1 MWRGSTGSMSSH
13 LSGQPSGLAAP
24 PGALRWAWLL
34 LFGCAIAAADAS
46 ASLVAAQLDHV
57 AAIWLANAI
66 VVAVM
71 LRSPTQEW
79 RQILPVAAVGL
90 LTGEAWLGNSV
101 ADALVFTS
109 CNIIE
114 ILLISIPFRAMGW
127 DREFTAPKRLL
138 TFYVLAMGPATLTSS
153 LLATFHLGLS
163 ADAPFWTVFP
173 VWYSSAAMG
182 LVALVPIGM
191 VLNGRDMVDLFAP
204 RRLPGTLALIALM
217 LVTLLLMREYRH
229 LPLGFLL
236 FPVFLLFTLV
246 RGYPGIAIAVFAAS
260 AATLGNLAASRGFLA
275 VADMDL
281 RDKLVVIQLF
291 VGVLSAT
298 SVFFAS
304 ILAERRNLILRLKEA
319 GEAAIAAKEAAEH
332 ANSTK
337 SDFLANMSHEL
348 RTPLNAILGYSE
360 IMRDGLL
367 KARCEGECREH
378 SRIIHGAGS
387 HLLSLINDVLDMSKI
402 EAGKFELHLEPVDPA
417 QALRDCVNLMGV
429 RAQQAGVLLKLDVPE
444 TGLQI
449 PADGR
454 ALRQIVL
461 NLLSNAIR
469 FTPRGGLVTVSL
481 ANVPD
486 GVQMRVSD
494 TGVGIPAQ
502 DLPRLGIPFE
512 QVRRSPDVAH
522 SGTGLGLALVSALA
536 QKHGGGMKIE
546 SEEGVGTCVT
556 ITLPAGPRPEAESLG
571 AHAAA

>member
-1 MWRGSTGSMSSH
+1 MTSH
-13 LSGQPSGLAAP
+13 LSGQPNGLSVP
-24 PGALRWAWLL
+24 QGARRWAWLL
-34 LFGCAIAAADAS
+34 LFGGAIAAADAS

-71 LRSPTQEW
+71 LRSPTQVW
-79 RQILPVAAVGL
+79 RQILPVAAIGL
-90 LTGEAWLGNSV
+90 LAGEAWLGNSV
-101 ADALVFTS
+101 ADALAFTS

-153 LLATFHLGLS
+153 LLATFHLGVS
-163 ADAPFWTVFP
+163 TGAPFWTVFP

-191 VLNGRDMVDLFAP
+191 VLSGRDMVDLFAP

-217 LVTLLLMREYRH
+217 LVTLVLMREYRH

-260 AATLGNLAASRGFLA
+260 AATIGNLAASRGFLA
-275 VADMDL
+275 VADMEL

-304 ILAERRNLILRLKEA
+304 ILAERRNLILQLKEA
-319 GEAAIAAKEAAEH
+319 GEAAIAAKEAAER

-348 RTPLNAILGYSE
+348 RTPLNVILGYSE

-417 QALRDCVNLMGV
+417 QALRDSVNLMDV
-429 RAQQAGVLLKLDVPE
+429 RAQQAGVHLKLDLPAASLE
-444 TGLQI
+444 I

-469 FTPRGGLVTVSL
+469 FTPRGGSVTVSL
-481 ANVPD
+481 ATGP
-486 GVQMRVSD
+486 GGCQIRVSD

-556 ITLPAGPRPEAESLG
+556 ISLPSGPQPEAPGLG
-571 AHAAA
+571 THAAA